1 MFKEI
6 KNELIGKEMSFREL
20 DQYMINEG
28 YYSVLDDD
36 ITEDIKSDLR
46 VVYTSIETG
55 VVEVIIYFNIA
66 CNSSEDEVPEA
77 FELIAHKITLI

>member
-1 MFKEI
+1 MFEKI
-6 KNELIGKEMSFREL
+6 RKDLIRKEMSFREL

-66 CNSSEDEVPEA
+66 CNSSEDEVEEA
-77 FELIAHKITLI
+77 FELIVHKITLI